1 LSGDLLTKIQPI
13 NKKLGLIA
21 GKGDLPMAVA
31 GEAKAKGY
39 SVIAF
44 GLESLADESLGSYVD
59 EMKWINVGKFG
70 KLIDGLKKSGV
81 KEAVMAGKVSKTL
94 LYKSKITPDLRA
106 VKLLFSLKDRKDDS
120 ILLAIADELAKEDIT
135 LLDITMFSREL
146 LMPEGVLTKSRPSE
160 DEWKDIKFGWE
171 IAKEIG
177 RMDIGQTVV
186 VKDLAVMAIEAIEG
200 TDEAIRRGGKLAG
213 KGAVVVKVS
222 KPNQDMRF
230 DVPTVGVQTVLAMRE
245 VKARVLC
252 VEPQKSLVLNRER
265 LIEEAKKADIA
276 ILGYSG

>member
-1 LSGDLLTKIQPI
+1 MTKIQHI

-120 ILLAIADELAKEDIT
+120 ILLALADELAKEDIT